1 MNLQQFTQP
10 FWVSFGNYLTASTKE
25 EQATEHLFIYHLTV
39 LCFATFSE
47 SFGTTPLGT
56 FPRFRFWINVAN
68 RFASARRQKVNCW
81 ETHLHLFAVHLWA
94 FPVLPA
100 LLPPWPL
107 LQLIAPCLLLIVF
120 VFSLPSLATLRAITF
135 QALVFIIILL
145 NFFLGTDIE
154 MDACN

>member
-1 MNLQQFTQP
+1 MLLIALQVHADKKSTA
-10 FWVSFGNYLTASTKE
+10 GKLICIYLLSISG
-25 EQATEHLFIYHLTV
+25 LFPI
-39 LCFATFSE
+39 
-47 SFGTTPLGT
+47 
-56 FPRFRFWINVAN
+56 
-68 RFASARRQKVNCW
+68 
-81 ETHLHLFAVHLWA
+81 
-94 FPVLPA
+94 LPA

>member
-94 FPVLPA
+94 FPYFTRTSASMTSPATNCPLPVA
-100 LLPPWPL
+100 N
-107 LQLIAPCLLLIVF
+107 CF
-120 VFSLPSLATLRAITF
+120 CF
-135 QALVFIIILL
+135 
-145 NFFLGTDIE
+145 
-154 MDACN
+154 